1 MEYIGKKQEIVCTPT
16 LFERVIDLKNVLL
29 TLLDQQIRTRDDHV
43 TVVQTVVM
51 VRRHQQ
57 EYGIIDMVIIEQ
69 GVSQSVLSQF
79 PLLLVCVKI
88 WVDDHMRDVR
98 VSQSRPV
105 KVRAGVLGPQ
115 QEYVNNQSLIKKM
128 PSNPRASFCLSSKS
142 TPYKSPS
149 LRPKT
154 NYSLYAS
161 LQPFYLLYQENS
173 TSLPKT
179 PPSPQAS
186 SALRVQRDDNTCD
199 ILASSLSMGS
209 SHLSSR
215 HSLG

>member
-69 GVSQSVLSQF
+69 GVSQSVLNQF

-128 PSNPRASFCLSSKS
+128 PSNPRASFCF
-142 TPYKSPS
+142 
-149 LRPKT
+149 
-154 NYSLYAS
+154 SLYLPLTNHLPCDQKRIIRFMPVFNLFTS
-161 LQPFYLLYQENS
+161 LIKKIAPLYPKSRHLRKLLQLFESKEMIIPLIYLLLRFPRDHYI
-173 TSLPKT
+173 
-179 PPSPQAS
+179 SP
-186 SALRVQRDDNTCD
+186 
-199 ILASSLSMGS
+199 IGIP
-209 SHLSSR
+209 
-215 HSLG
+215 

>member
-1 MEYIGKKQEIVCTPT
+1 MEYIGEQEERVYTPT

-88 WVDDHMRDVR
+88 WVTDHMRDVR

-128 PSNPRASFCLSSKS
+128 PSNPRASFCFLHIYPLQITFLATKNELFALCQSSTFLPPLSRK
-142 TPYKSPS
+142 
-149 LRPKT
+149 
-154 NYSLYAS
+154 
-161 LQPFYLLYQENS
+161 
-173 TSLPKT
+173 
-179 PPSPQAS
+179 
-186 SALRVQRDDNTCD
+186 
-199 ILASSLSMGS
+199 
-209 SHLSSR
+209 
-215 HSLG
+215 

>member
-1 MEYIGKKQEIVCTPT
+1 MEYIGEQEERVYTPT

-57 EYGIIDMVIIEQ
+57 EYGIIDMVIIDQ
-69 GVSQSVLSQF
+69 GISQSVLSQF

-88 WVDDHMRDVR
+88 WVTDHMRDVR

-115 QEYVNNQSLIKKM
+115 QEYVNKQSFKKRC
-128 PSNPRASFCLSSKS
+128 S
-142 TPYKSPS
+142 
-149 LRPKT
+149 
-154 NYSLYAS
+154 
-161 LQPFYLLYQENS
+161 Q
-173 TSLPKT
+173 
-179 PPSPQAS
+179 
-186 SALRVQRDDNTCD
+186 
-199 ILASSLSMGS
+199 I
-209 SHLSSR
+209 
-215 HSLG
+215 